1 MVVIHGFFRPA
12 HYKVDDGVKHEVEY
26 AGDDEGNKA
35 RLRVREVL
43 ADGEHLNIGDGE
55 GQRGVLYKGDYLVA
69 HRRYNALYH
78 LQKNNL
84 KKVAGV
90 LVKEEIKKIIELLF
104 SLGIKITDE
113 ELLALFSEEIQ
124 KQKSK
129 QSIGEKDIK
138 DKFKNAMDEYIERT
152 QEYL

>member
-1 MVVIHGFFRPA
+1 MQDNKGLYNGETA
-12 HYKVDDGVKHEVEY
+12 DD
-26 AGDDEGNKA
+26 
-35 RLRVREVL
+35 
-43 ADGEHLNIGDGE
+43 IF
-55 GQRGVLYKGDYLVA
+55 
-69 HRRYNALYH
+69 
-78 LQKNNL
+78 
-84 KKVAGV
+84 
-90 LVKEEIKKIIELLF
+90 KIIGE
-104 SLGIKITDE
+104 ITDE

>member
-1 MVVIHGFFRPA
+1 M
-12 HYKVDDGVKHEVEY
+12 KQ
-26 AGDDEGNKA
+26 N
-35 RLRVREVL
+35 
-43 ADGEHLNIGDGE
+43 
-55 GQRGVLYKGDYLVA
+55 
-69 HRRYNALYH
+69 
-78 LQKNNL
+78 
-84 KKVAGV
+84 
-90 LVKEEIKKIIELLF
+90 EEIKKIIELLF

>member
-1 MVVIHGFFRPA
+1 MLMDI
-12 HYKVDDGVKHEVEY
+12 E
-26 AGDDEGNKA
+26 
-35 RLRVREVL
+35 L
-43 ADGEHLNIGDGE
+43 
-55 GQRGVLYKGDYLVA
+55 
-69 HRRYNALYH
+69 
-78 LQKNNL
+78 
-84 KKVAGV
+84 
-90 LVKEEIKKIIELLF
+90 IKKFLKANIYFFFVILF

-152 QEYL
+152 Q